1 MCQKAFD
8 KMVRDEKN
16 YNFIVSNVILSQ
28 TEEFTY
34 NDMLSKLQYIF
45 NEVTEKIQNVL
56 NRCLIRLREDGFL
69 NVLGYKYSVV
79 ELNI

>member
-1 MCQKAFD
+1 MCKKVFD
-8 KMVRDEKN
+8 SMVTNEQN

-34 NDMLSKLQYIF
+34 NDMLNKLQNIF
-45 NEVTEKIQNVL
+45 NEITEKIQGVL
-56 NRCLIRLREDGFL
+56 NKCLIRLREDGFL

-79 ELNI
+79 ELSI

>member
-8 KMVRDEKN
+8 KMVTDEQN

-45 NEVTEKIQNVL
+45 NEVNEKIQSVL

>member
-8 KMVRDEKN
+8 KMVTDEQN

-45 NEVTEKIQNVL
+45 NEVTEKIQSVL